1 MFPWTATEWSKLDPS
16 FCSEI
21 NWSVSEKGILSLRHY
36 QKVLAILGIA
46 EKSSYLQE
54 TDLA

>member
-46 EKSSYLQE
+46 EKSSHLQE